1 MNFRLWLLDI
11 WHLAGLQGDNP
22 ESSPKQQGETKNRQ
36 AAKSKSKHLLA
47 PLGFRNKNS
56 ASQCCSASLSHYI
69 DSHQPVQSDF
79 RHFCGT
85 NEKRPASDL
94 ESAFSARMFKICWH
108 WASLE
113 DIWTARQYSAGC
125 CRLLRAA
132 WPKFKG
138 EFMLSQPL
146 FCLIFSC
153 STTSSIF

>member
-36 AAKSKSKHLLA
+36 AAKYKSKHLLA

-85 NEKRPASDL
+85 NGKRPASDL

-108 WASLE
+108 RASLE
-113 DIWTARQYSAGC
+113 DIWTALHVNILQAAAGC
-125 CRLLRAA
+125 CGLRG
-132 WPKFKG
+132 PSSKG
-138 EFMLSQPL
+138 K
-146 FCLIFSC
+146 SC
-153 STTSSIF
+153 SRNLYFA